1 MVVVLRSRRATE
13 GARGAR
19 PDQVGLEDC
28 RSGQGVEHW
37 GGGEMRPGRVN
48 ANGGDGTVAGGV
60 KAVGAAACRTVAAP
74 PLWQTHAVFTGLIG
88 RLHFQRVSCAG
99 TVLQRSRAERTG

>member
-1 MVVVLRSRRATE
+1 MVVLRSGRVAE

-19 PDQVGLEDC
+19 LDQVGLEDC
-28 RSGQGVEHW
+28 RSGQGGEHR
-37 GGGEMRPGRVN
+37 GGGEMRPGRVY

-60 KAVGAAACRTVAAP
+60 KAVGAAPGGTVAAP

-88 RLHFQRVSCAG
+88 RLHF
-99 TVLQRSRAERTG
+99 